1 MADFGMENR
10 SNPCA
15 FDPQSAIVTDEDPGV
30 ASMNL
35 IAKIHTALERHYGSR
50 KARRALSNPLD
61 DLMLA
66 IPSQKTCKTHTL
78 LCDDCPLSNLYPSAR

>member
-1 MADFGMENR
+1 MENR
-10 SNPCA
+10 STSCA
-15 FDPQSAIVTDEDPGV
+15 FDPQSAIVTDEDPEV

-35 IAKIHTALERHYGSR
+35 TAKIHAALERHYGSK

-66 IPSQKTCKTHTL
+66 IPSQKTCKTHSP
-78 LCDDCPLSNLYPSAR
+78 LCDDFPLSNLYPSAR

>member
-1 MADFGMENR
+1 MENR
-10 SNPCA
+10 SNSCA

-50 KARRALSNPLD
+50 KAHRALSNPLD
-61 DLMLA
+61 DLILA
-66 IPSQKTCKTHTL
+66 ILPQETCKTHTP
-78 LCDDCPLSNLYPSAR
+78 LCDDCPLSTLCPSAR

>member
-1 MADFGMENR
+1 MENR
-10 SNPCA
+10 SNSCA

-35 IAKIHTALERHYGSR
+35 TAKIHAALERHYGFK

-61 DLMLA
+61 DLILA
-66 IPSQKTCKTHTL
+66 IPSQKTRKTHTPP
-78 LCDDCPLSNLYPSAR
+78 CDDRPLSNLCHSAR

>member
-1 MADFGMENR
+1 MENR
-10 SNPCA
+10 SNSCA

-35 IAKIHTALERHYGSR
+35 TAKIHAALERHYGFK

-61 DLMLA
+61 DLMFA
-66 IPSQKTCKTHTL
+66 IPSQKTCKTHTPPRDDRPL
-78 LCDDCPLSNLYPSAR
+78 PNLCPSAR

>member
-1 MADFGMENR
+1 MENR

-15 FDPQSAIVTDEDPGV
+15 LDPQSAIVTDEDPGV

-35 IAKIHTALERHYGSR
+35 IARIHTGLERHHGSR

-61 DLMLA
+61 DLILA
-66 IPSQKTCKTHTL
+66 IPSQKTCKTHTPP
-78 LCDDCPLSNLYPSAR
+78 CDDRPLSNLCPSAR